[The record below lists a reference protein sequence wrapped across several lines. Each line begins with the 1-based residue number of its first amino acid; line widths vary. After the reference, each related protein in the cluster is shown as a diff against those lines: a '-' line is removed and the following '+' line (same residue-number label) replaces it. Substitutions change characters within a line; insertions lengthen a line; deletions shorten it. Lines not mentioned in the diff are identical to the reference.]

1 MSPVK
6 NITFNTKLSI
16 KNVSYCLAENLYVSN
31 KDSRYKSIKGVIYSK
46 DGKKIIRVPSERK
59 DLKIENGCEE
69 FCLESIFY
77 AGYVKNRLLT
87 ACDELVK
94 ITIPETVN
102 RISMNEMNNNS
113 RASGFHYTKLK
124 EFVFETKS
132 LDDNSILKF
141 ITEMK
146 NVRNSKGKRSVYVSD
161 IAKGLTDRIKL
172 KNDFSSDWLGGML
185 EFRSDFK
192 NAFTDLDV
200 YNFKWNK
207 KKKRREVYI
216 KWIKVKDVDGYDI
229 RVSSKKNYKKN
240 VKKVDAKKNKTGIKI
255 QVSKRQKRIYVKIRP
270 YKTVNGTKV
279 YGRWTEENR

>member
-1 MSPVK
+1 MGCKKLKNVTMPGKFKVKNGDSAIWSGIMSPVK

-16 KNVSYCLAENLYVSN
+16 KNVRYCLAENLYVSN

-113 RASGFHYTKLK
+113 SASGFHYTKLK

-141 ITEMK
+141 IIEMK
-146 NVRNSKGKRSVYVSD
+146 NIRNSKGKRSVYVSD

-172 KNDFSSDWLGGML
+172 KNDFYI
-185 EFRSDFK
+185 
-192 NAFTDLDV
+192 LD
-200 YNFKWNK
+200 N
-207 KKKRREVYI
+207 EILLDYI
-216 KWIKVKDVDGYDI
+216 G
-229 RVSSKKNYKKN
+229 SKET
-240 VKKVDAKKNKTGIKI
+240 VIIPEGIKSI
-255 QVSKRQKRIYVKIRP
+255 FSGAFGECKVQQKIKR
-270 YKTVNGTKV
+270 
-279 YGRWTEENR
+279 